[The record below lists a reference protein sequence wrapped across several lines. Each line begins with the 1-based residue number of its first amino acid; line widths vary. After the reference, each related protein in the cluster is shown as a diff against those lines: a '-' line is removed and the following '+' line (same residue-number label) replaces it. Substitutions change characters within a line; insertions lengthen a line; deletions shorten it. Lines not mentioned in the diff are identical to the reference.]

1 MISHFS
7 ILRIA
12 KPFLLFLRC
21 AFWFCVL
28 VQVLVFLLRSFAS
41 VKFGCSCFL
50 LRDFSFQSFV
60 SAQLTAFLKLV
71 SFFCIKLLPPE
82 PSQSKWIV
90 GYVKIAIK
98 AMAIYSGFTH
108 YSKYGDF
115 PSIDVLFPLVGWL
128 IEACV
133 YPFNIFNNRFL
144 WW

>member
-71 SFFCIKLLPPE
+71 SFFASNYYLQSQVRASELLVM
-82 PSQSKWIV
+82 SK
-90 GYVKIAIK
+90 
-98 AMAIYSGFTH
+98 
-108 YSKYGDF
+108 
-115 PSIDVLFPLVGWL
+115 
-128 IEACV
+128 
-133 YPFNIFNNRFL
+133 
-144 WW
+144 